1 MGCVSTP
8 IPGDSIRVQLEKI
21 LASSRFAHSGRLK
34 RFLRFSVEETL
45 AGRADNLKEY
55 TLALEVFD
63 KAASHDPGAD
73 PIVRVEARRLRVRL
87 KEYYD
92 TDGRGDRIRI
102 DIPKGAYI
110 PTFERVAPHAR
121 ARRRVL
127 LGIVA
132 AILIAAAI
140 TVWRYIRAAPREL
153 ALTRL

>member
-21 LASSRFAHSGRLK
+21 LASPRFAHSGRLK

-45 AGRADNLKEY
+45 AGRAENLKEY

-63 KAASHDPGAD
+63 KATSHDPGAD
-73 PIVRVEARRLRVRL
+73 PIVRVEARRLRARL

-92 TDGRGDRIRI
+92 TEGLSDPIRI

-110 PTFERVAPHAR
+110 PIFQRVAPPVRKPTNSA
-121 ARRRVL
+121 
-127 LGIVA
+127 LGVA
-132 AILIAAAI
+132 AGVI
-140 TVWRYIRAAPREL
+140 
-153 ALTRL
+153 